1 MKPSELKY
9 ITQDIIDK
17 GGINVSSPEMLDEAR
32 RYNMDVVKNAAS
44 RHRLN
49 TIVGIVII
57 LQIPVLLASVCL
69 KLTTM
74 TLADFSN
81 FSFKTGT
88 VLGPITTYA
97 RIGAL
102 VIGLL
107 AYLGLFIYYIIWK
120 GQRDSKMMFLCSFPL
135 MATTILGV
143 GIAIINVILG
153 MVYEKTDEKLSEEAG
168 YPAFVR
174 LNVTTIESDAESIH
188 DLTYD
193 SIKERAK
200 RLRPDDNDQ
209 FLS

>member
-9 ITQDIIDK
+9 ITQEIIDK
-17 GGINVSSPEMLDEAR
+17 GGINVTSPEMLDEAR
-32 RYNMDVVKNAAS
+32 RYNMDAVKNAAT

-49 TIVGIVII
+49 TLMGLLIF

-97 RIGAL
+97 RLGAFI
-102 VIGLL
+102 IGLL

-120 GQRDSKMMFLCSFPL
+120 GQRGSKMMFLCSFPA
-135 MATTILGV
+135 MATTLLGV
-143 GIAIINVILG
+143 GIAIINVI
-153 MVYEKTDEKLSEEAG
+153 VAIINEKYDEKLSQEAG
-168 YPAFVR
+168 YPGFVR
-174 LNVTTIESDAESIH
+174 LNVTTIESDASSVH

-200 RLRPDDNDQ
+200 RLRPRDDDQ